1 MVEEKASSPVRDLIR
16 DHLEIRSLKRNDIQR
31 IAEAFTGIGWKKP
44 ASLYRRYLHEQE
56 IGQRAVLIATRSDI
70 FCGYLTIVWASSYP
84 FFQQEGIPEIVDFNV
99 LPQFQRQGIGSLLM
113 DEAEGRIAQ
122 RSPKAGIGVGLTA
135 DYGPAHILYI
145 KRGYIP
151 DGRGL
156 TKDGRPLGYG
166 EQISVDDRLTLYF
179 TKRLPP
185 GREDTV

>member
-1 MVEEKASSPVRDLIR
+1 
-16 DHLEIRSLKRNDIQR
+16 
-31 IAEAFTGIGWKKP
+31 
-44 ASLYRRYLHEQE
+44 
-56 IGQRAVLIATRSDI
+56 
-70 FCGYLTIVWASSYP
+70 
-84 FFQQEGIPEIVDFNV
+84 
-99 LPQFQRQGIGSLLM
+99 M

-151 DGRGL
+151 DGRSL